1 LKKKESKKL
10 SSEKQIKFTEEDVI
24 ERLKKH
30 YPQPWIDLHFE
41 NPYQLLVATILAA
54 QTTDKKVNE
63 ITPVFFKQFPDPKAV
78 SQAKIE
84 EIEKIIKSV
93 NYYRRKAKLI
103 KECCDFLVKEFDGK
117 VPDNLDDLVK
127 LPGVGR
133 KTASVILV
141 NAFNKPAIVVD
152 THVKRVS
159 QRLGLTSSNNPDKI
173 EKDLAQF
180 FSKEN
185 WVYISKALVLFG
197 RYICKAK
204 NPECKKCYLS
214 DICPYDKKNL

>member
-1 LKKKESKKL
+1 MVRRKKKVEETPPKPN
-10 SSEKQIKFTEEDVI
+10 FTEEELI

-30 YPQPWIDLHFE
+30 YPEPWIDLKFE
-41 NPYQLLVATILAA
+41 NPFQLLVVTILAA
-54 QTTDKKVNE
+54 QETDKKVNE
-63 ITPVFFKQFPDPKAV
+63 ISPVFFKKFPTPEAVAKAPIED
-78 SQAKIE
+78 IE
-84 EIEKIIKSV
+84 ETIRNI

-103 KECCDFLVKEFDGK
+103 KDCCNVLVKEFNGK
-117 VPDNLDDLVK
+117 VPDNMDDLVK

-159 QRLGLTSSNNPDKI
+159 KRLGLTNSDNPDKI
-173 EKDLAQF
+173 EKDLARF
-180 FSKEN
+180 FSKKN

-197 RYICKAK
+197 RYVCTARKPKCK
-204 NPECKKCYLS
+204 ECHLL

>member
-1 LKKKESKKL
+1 MKK
-10 SSEKQIKFTEEDVI
+10 ITEEEI
-24 ERLKKH
+24 IKRLKKH
-30 YPQPWIDLHFE
+30 FPEPWIDLKFE
-41 NPYQLLVATILAA
+41 NPFQLLVATILAA
-54 QTTDKKVNE
+54 QATDKKVNE
-63 ITPVFFKQFPDPKAV
+63 VTETFFKKYPDPKSIADAPLK
-78 SQAKIE
+78 QIE
-84 EIEKIIKSV
+84 EDIKQI
-93 NYYRRKAKLI
+93 NFYKRKAKLL
-103 KECCDFLVKEFDGK
+103 KECCTVLVKEFNGI
-117 VPDNLDDLVK
+117 VPDTLEDLVK

-159 QRLGLTSSNNPDKI
+159 QRLGLTKSNNPEKI
-173 EKDLAQF
+173 EKDLANF

-204 NPECKKCYLS
+204 KPECKKCYLV
-214 DICPYDKKNL
+214 DICPYENKNL